1 MPRGNG
7 GVLGPANIPTTSV
20 AKGVWSLMEQQ
31 LAQQQGIWPVGP
43 LGYDP
48 YFEYTTLLLPG
59 NGTNGAQNNTFLD
72 GSTNNFTIT
81 RNGNTTQGTF
91 SPFSQTGWGNY
102 FDGSSS
108 VLTTSTSIFSTWS
121 TANASTTTATIE
133 AMVYVNALQSAPAS
147 VYLNPSIISKGATYL
162 NFSVNS
168 TGNIVFYHYD
178 GSGRYLTSSGTIQTN
193 TWNYVAVTITG
204 GTATI
209 YINGTS
215 SGSGTWYGIQTAG
228 LSTSTYIGQTVSGQ
242 FWNGYISNLR
252 VSSIVRTIATP
263 LLAYTDDGNTSFLTC
278 QSNRFKDNSTN
289 NYTITP
295 SGSARVV
302 AFSPFNPSASWSAAT
317 YGGSGYF
324 DGNTD
329 YLTVPQSAGALDLGS
344 GQFSLEFWWYPT
356 SVSGTIIP
364 FIGDSTGNW
373 YVGQEAGNIV
383 LGRRATAIDVN
394 TTGFTLVAN
403 TWQHIVVTRQSTST
417 NDTRIFV
424 NGVLRGVGTTSQNYT
439 ITTTLNIGGLA
450 GGYVTGYL
458 SSTNLVKG
466 SVPAAYQTSST
477 TTGTQIFT
485 PPTSPSTSVTGTQ
498 LLLNYTNAGIYD
510 ATSKNDLETV
520 GDAQIST
527 AQSKWGGS
535 SMAFDGNN
543 DSLNGPSSTELDMGT
558 GNWTVEGWI
567 NITTR
572 TLNYPLIIGNNNG
585 GFSAGAVAFTASNAD
600 SATYNDRFNLAVY
613 DLGGTR
619 VINAT
624 GTANAT
630 GTWYHFA
637 VVRNGTNISIY
648 RDGVS
653 VASATVSSSLTI
665 NFGKNGVR
673 IGGNNWDSAQSYLN
687 GYLQDLRITKGYAR
701 YTSNF
706 TPPTAA
712 FPTL

>member
-1 MPRGNG
+1 MAGNLTAMIAAAFSG
-7 GVLGPANIPTTSV
+7 GAAPPVTT
-20 AKGVWSLMEQQ
+20 
-31 LAQQQGIWPVGP
+31 
-43 LGYDP
+43 DP

-102 FDGSSS
+102 FGGSAALTAGSASDWAFMSNTTALWSVEMWVYPTTSGSQTVFLDTNAGASASIGVNIYKTTSNAVGIIITRGVSGSVVINSSS
-108 VLTTSTSIFSTWS
+108 TGTLTT
-121 TANASTTTATIE
+121 NA
-133 AMVYVNALQSAPAS
+133 
-147 VYLNPSIISKGATYL
+147 
-162 NFSVNS
+162 
-168 TGNIVFYHYD
+168 
-178 GSGRYLTSSGTIQTN
+178 
-193 TWNYVAVTITG
+193 WNYVLITYDQSLASG
-204 GTATI
+204 NLNI
-209 YINGTS
+209 YINGGSAETFNKTANTPS
-215 SGSGTWYGIQTAG
+215 SSNPTYTLNIGRAASAIEYFTGY
-228 LSTSTYIGQTVSGQ
+228 LSNIR
-242 FWNGYISNLR
+242 ISNVIR
-252 VSSIVRTIATP
+252 SSTVPTSP
-263 LLAYTDDGNTSFLTC
+263 LASDGNTKLLTC
-278 QSNRFKDNSTN
+278 QSNRFIDNSSN
-289 NYTITP
+289 NFTITRNGDT
-295 SGSARVV
+295 SVV

-344 GQFSLEFWWYPT
+344 GQFCVDFWWYPT
-356 SVSGTIIP
+356 SATTGQYP

-373 YVGQEAGNIV
+373 YVGYESSNIV
-383 LGRRATAIDVN
+383 LGRRATTADVS

-403 TWQHIVVTRQSTST
+403 TWQHIVFTRQSTST

-424 NGVLRGVGTTSQNYT
+424 NGVLRGIGTTSQNYT
-439 ITTTLNIGGLA
+439 ITTTLNIGGLT

-535 SMAFDGNN
+535 SMAFDGTTDYLLTNVA
-543 DSLNGPSSTELDMGT
+543 SSDLYSFGLGD
-558 GNWTVEGWI
+558 WTVEFWVRF
-567 NITTR
+567 NNTTGDGCIFDTR
-572 TLNYPLIIGNNNG
+572 NATDTLNVTILRSTTTILFQTGGSTRITSGTITSNVWYHIAVARSGTSTKMFIDGTQAGSTYTDTTSYTAGANRPIIGAVSLS
-585 GFSAGAVAFTASNAD
+585 GFVG
-600 SATYNDRFNLAVY
+600 
-613 DLGGTR
+613 
-619 VINAT
+619 
-624 GTANAT
+624 
-630 GTWYHFA
+630 
-637 VVRNGTNISIY
+637 IS
-648 RDGVS
+648 S
-653 VASATVSSSLTI
+653 
-665 NFGKNGVR
+665 
-673 IGGNNWDSAQSYLN
+673 LN
-687 GYLQDLRITKGYAR
+687 GYLQDLRVTKGYAR
-701 YTSNF
+701 YVTGTGANAGKMVF
-706 TPPTAA
+706 NGTNNLALPTAA